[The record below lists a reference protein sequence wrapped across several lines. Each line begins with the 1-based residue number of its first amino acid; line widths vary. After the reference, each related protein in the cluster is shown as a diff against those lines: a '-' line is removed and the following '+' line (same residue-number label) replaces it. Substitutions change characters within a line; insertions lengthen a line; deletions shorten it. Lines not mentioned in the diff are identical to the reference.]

1 MNVKAQGKLKIT
13 CELCIISIWRGGGG
27 CHQIG
32 SHGNNNKIRKLWI
45 WKDNDDILLK
55 AD

>member
-27 CHQIG
+27 DVIRLEAMEIIIRSESSG
-32 SHGNNNKIRKLWI
+32 YGKIMMI
-45 WKDNDDILLK
+45 FY
-55 AD
+55 